1 MDFKE
6 AVSWEIRTLLLL
18 SFRTHEK
25 IVAVNGKTICWI
37 AALVTNSLRF
47 RRPSGCPTECQC
59 LVGRWQKK
67 RPRLLSLTCYR
78 RVINVCKWAQGV
90 RFDSWK
96 LQWRV
101 GVIYFLLLFLHS
113 AAEVSIFTVV
123 FFVCLVLLISIPS
136 GWCSSMQISSGYRS
150 QLLETERAN
159 WCHFE
164 FQIESAEFLKSR
176 IGLNIS

>member
-1 MDFKE
+1 MYANE
-6 AVSWEIRTLLLL
+6 PRGCGSIPGNCNGESVSFI
-18 SFRTHEK
+18 
-25 IVAVNGKTICWI
+25 
-37 AALVTNSLRF
+37 
-47 RRPSGCPTECQC
+47 
-59 LVGRWQKK
+59 
-67 RPRLLSLTCYR
+67 
-78 RVINVCKWAQGV
+78 
-90 RFDSWK
+90 
-96 LQWRV
+96 
-101 GVIYFLLLFLHS
+101 FLLLFLHS

-150 QLLETERAN
+150 QLLEIERAS

>member
-1 MDFKE
+1 MAKLSVE
-6 AVSWEIRTLLLL
+6 SLPLSRTRCVSVGQAAARLNANAL
-18 SFRTHEK
+18 S
-25 IVAVNGKTICWI
+25 V
-37 AALVTNSLRF
+37 
-47 RRPSGCPTECQC
+47 
-59 LVGRWQKK
+59 VGRK